1 MKKVLILISS
11 NFLFLIGT
19 VQTLSCSIQIKNDDQ
34 NLKDLRTI
42 NTSLGEFEGYEEL
55 PSLPLLI
62 ARVNKV
68 NTGLDLNSSDISLVE
83 ETLTV
88 FNARIKGNGKNV
100 IGECLLTFKYIHK
113 KGNLTDLITKT
124 NLGNIKDNTNMPSNS
139 ILLNKINDIN
149 NTKFTFDDISI
160 SEVNESSARISAN
173 PQSTKY
179 EGEVSISYNY
189 KKVESIEVKNLIN
202 KTYLGKIYSQKSV
215 FTSEE
220 ILEAASFHNDNFDKS
235 ISDALIVTNIT
246 STSAIIKSNSNYSTF
261 RGEVLV
267 NYEGKE
273 KVSLTNS
280 IKNKEFGLIR
290 GAKNDNGQVK
300 IDVDAFLKQLMLE
313 NPHFNTEYIRNG
325 ISDEPYYSPD
335 KKKYF
340 LVLSVANSHPIIPYK
355 HNTGC
360 SIYFEIDNDK
370 TVFNKKDLKDEIKMV
385 NIGEIDG
392 YIDSFNRD
400 VNVVFEKINEL
411 NNISLDYQFM
421 YYLLSWV
428 GNNKVKIIAKN
439 DNPTYKGEVEI
450 TYNYNKLDKLGN
462 LEEII
467 KDRNLGEI
475 FTYRSSDYKV
485 YRHTIKVLLNAKYP
499 KANLILD
506 YDINIV
512 DITDTNFKVEILDTG
527 KYFGSS
533 FLMSYY
539 KIKKDTWI

>member
-19 VQTLSCSIQIKNDDQ
+19 VQTLSCSIEIKNDDQ

-68 NTGLDLNSSDISLVE
+68 NTGLNLNSSDISLFD

-124 NLGNIKDNTNMPSNS
+124 NLGNIKDNTNIPSNS

-149 NTKFTFDDISI
+149 NTKFTFDDITI
-160 SEVNESSARISAN
+160 SEVNESSARISVN

-189 KKVESIEVKNLIN
+189 KKVESIEVKNLIK
-202 KTYLGKIYSQKSV
+202 KTYLGKIYSLKSV
-215 FTSEE
+215 FTSQE
-220 ILEAASFHNDNFDKS
+220 ILEAASFHNDNFGNS
-235 ISDALIVTNIT
+235 ISDALTVTNIT
-246 STSAIIKSNSNYSTF
+246 STSAIIKSNSDYSTF

-267 NYEGKE
+267 EYEGKE

-290 GAKNDNGQVK
+290 GAKNYNEQVT
-300 IDVDAFLKQLMLE
+300 IDVDAFLKQLMIE
-313 NPHFNTEYIRNG
+313 NPHLNTEYIQG
-325 ISDEPYYSPD
+325 ISSEPYYNPN

-340 LVLSVANSHPIIPYK
+340 VSLSVMNNHPVIPYI

-360 SIYFEIDNDK
+360 DIYFEIDNDK

-400 VNVVFEKINEL
+400 ANVVFEKINKL

-450 TYNYNKLDKLGN
+450 TYNYNKLDKLGK

-475 FTYRSSDYKV
+475 LTYPSSGYKV
-485 YRHTIKVLLNAKYP
+485 YRQTIKVLLNAKYP
-499 KANLILD
+499 KANLILG

-533 FLMSYY
+533 FLMSFY
-539 KIKKDTWI
+539 KIKKDT